1 MARIRISLKHLQ
13 LLSTLLSYNGRPSA
27 KKIKYLEQGLPPMP
41 DEEEI
46 DGTKI
51 IPDLV
56 KKFSKLAQ
64 NSKDLMKGSQRDE
77 AYKLFEHLMFQ
88 STKSI
93 QEFQAITEESLIET
107 VFIDPH
113 VLSRD
118 DIKKQS
124 EEIVLANQVN
134 DDLMPD
140 QKKKKAY

>member
-1 MARIRISLKHLQ
+1 M
-13 LLSTLLSYNGRPSA
+13 
-27 KKIKYLEQGLPPMP
+27 PPMP